1 MKDLVIIENDWTAS
15 LAQAGFLLHK
25 GWNDQLAAKLVD
37 ASKEQAMLENVPRDA
52 KERFPDSQA
61 AHRWQSGSK
70 RAIYSLFQDDN
81 LAGIVWFTY
90 HPRPDLD
97 ADYTYAIR
105 MYELSRG
112 KGLAYDF
119 TRAAQTDFTVSDGYK
134 GAIWLETNSDNAPAR
149 KLYEKFGY
157 KLVSENEGRL
167 TFVYK
172 SSE

>member
-1 MKDLVIIENDWTAS
+1 MDNLVIIENDWTAS
-15 LAQAGFLLHK
+15 LTQAGFSLYK
-25 GWNDQLAAKLVD
+25 GWNDQLAAKLVT
-37 ASKEQAMLENVPRDA
+37 ASREQAMVENVPRDA
-52 KERFPDSQA
+52 KERFFDLEA
-61 AHRWQSGSK
+61 AHTWQNNSK
-70 RAIYSLFQDDN
+70 REIYTLFQDDN
-81 LAGIVWFTY
+81 LAGIVWFTN

-119 TRAAQTDFTVSDGYK
+119 TQAAQTDFIVSNSYK
-134 GAIWLETNSDNAPAR
+134 GGIWLETNSDNIPAR

-167 TFVYK
+167 TFVYRA
-172 SSE
+172 SE